1 MFQKKLISFFYNK
14 PNSLSYV
21 VQNVAFC
28 GVVVNEL
35 QVSVVKDVG
44 PGRVRDDERAV
55 VGRVSG
61 RKRGLVVIVRGH
73 HLQVGLGDAGRR
85 GPGLVVHLKKIAV
98 FNIFFFVL
106 S

>member
-1 MFQKKLISFFYNK
+1 MFQKNQSAFFSNK
-14 PNSLSYV
+14 PNSLGDV
-21 VQNVAFC
+21 VQNVALG

-55 VGRVSG
+55 VGRVAG
-61 RKRGLVVIVRGH
+61 RKGGLVVIVRGD

-85 GPGLVVHLKKIAV
+85 RPGLVVHL
-98 FNIFFFVL
+98 
-106 S
+106 